1 MGLKK
6 KTVEKGFLVK
16 ELDIAIFNNKKGSVV
31 GPIRT
36 ANGYHVIKVVKK
48 YKKGSKV
55 GLEDV
60 YDKIYQRLLKQ
71 KQVMLSTD
79 LLDSLKEKSHVFIN
93 SNYQ

>member
-1 MGLKK
+1 M
-6 KTVEKGFLVK
+6 K
-16 ELDIAIFNNKKGSVV
+16 ELDLAIFNNKRGAVV

-36 ANGYHVIKVVKK
+36 ASGYHVIKIVKK
-48 YKKGSKV
+48 YKKGSRV

-71 KQVMLSTD
+71 KQAVVAAG